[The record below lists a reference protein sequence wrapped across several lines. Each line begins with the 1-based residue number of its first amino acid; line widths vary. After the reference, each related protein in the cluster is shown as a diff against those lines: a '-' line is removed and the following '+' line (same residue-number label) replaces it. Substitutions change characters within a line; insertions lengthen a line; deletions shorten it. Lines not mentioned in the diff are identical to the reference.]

1 MLKEIQENHELLY
14 CKYKELFSSTA
25 ATPLFYGLI
34 KTHKEGLPICS
45 KVSFINSPSYK
56 VA

>member
-1 MLKEIQENHELLY
+1 MLREIQENHELSY
-14 CKYKELFSSTA
+14 SKYKELFSSTA

-34 KTHKEGLPICS
+34 KTQEGLPIRPI
-45 KVSFINSPSYK
+45 VSFFNSPSYK

>member
-1 MLKEIQENHELLY
+1 MLKQIQENHELSY
-14 CKYKELFSSTA
+14 SKYKELFSSTA

-34 KTHKEGLPICS
+34 KTHKEGLPIRPI
-45 KVSFINSPSYK
+45 VSFINSPSYK